1 MWDFLKMVLI
11 NIMDQFFK
19 MLAMII
25 NEEDKKEKIN
35 ELKEL
40 QENFN
45 KELDKQIKILS
56 SEIDEKLDEI
66 KDEIEE
72 IEN

>member
-1 MWDFLKMVLI
+1 MWDFLRMVLI

-19 MLAMII
+19 MLTMII

-45 KELDKQIKILS
+45 NELDKQIKILS
-56 SEIDEKLDEI
+56 TEIDEKLDEI